1 MLKTPLCRQLGIEYP
16 LFSAGLGGG
25 TAGPELVAAVSNA
38 GACGVL
44 GMGGLPAPYIRQQIH
59 QLRTLTNKPFGVNLL
74 LPLLQEGQIE
84 ICLDE
89 QVPFI
94 VLFWGDPT
102 PYVAEAHRRGTKVFL
117 QAGSVEEAQAAA
129 RAGVDAIIAQGVE
142 AGGHVKSTTA
152 LSTIVPAVVDAV
164 KPVPVIA
171 AGGIANGRGVVAAL
185 SLGAQAVSM
194 GTRFLASVESGAVQ
208 AYKERVVQSR
218 AEDTV
223 YTLLFDVGWP
233 DAAHRVIRN
242 KVIAEWE
249 AAGCPASGQRPG
261 EGSIVGTMPVA
272 GTTVDMFKYMVF
284 PPLTGFTGDIDYAV
298 LYAGESCSLVHDIK
312 PAAQIVRD
320 VVREAE
326 EALEALQGR
335 S

>member
-1 MLKTPLCRQLGIEYP
+1 MLKTPLCRQLGIDYP
-16 LFSAGLGGG
+16 LFSAGMGGG
-25 TAGPELVAAVSNA
+25 MAGPELVAAVSNA

-44 GMGGLPAPYIRQQIH
+44 GMGGLPASYIRQRIR

-84 ICLDE
+84 TCLDE
-89 QVPFI
+89 RVPFI

-102 PYVAEAHRRGTKVFL
+102 PYVAEAHRRGTRVFL
-117 QAGSVEEAQAAA
+117 QAGSVEEALAAA
-129 RAGVDAIIAQGVE
+129 RAGVDAIIAQGIE

-152 LSTIVPAVVDAV
+152 LSTIVPAVVEAV

-171 AGGIANGRGVVAAL
+171 AGGMANGRGVVAAL

-194 GTRFLASVESGAVQ
+194 GTRFLASVETDAVQ

-242 KVIAEWE
+242 KILTEWE
-249 AAGCPASGQRPG
+249 AAGCPPSGQRPG

-272 GTTVDMFKYMVF
+272 GTTVDMVKYMVF
-284 PPLTGFTGDIDYAV
+284 PPLTGFTGDIDYVV
-298 LYAGESCSLVHDIK
+298 LYAGEACSLVHAIK

-320 VVREAE
+320 VVHEAE
-326 EALEALQGR
+326 EALEALQGK

>member
-1 MLKTPLCRQLGIEYP
+1 MLQTPLCRQLGIEYP

-25 TAGPELVAAVSNA
+25 MAVPELVAAVSNA
-38 GACGVL
+38 GACGVV
-44 GMGGLPAPYIRQQIH
+44 GVGGLPTPYVRQQIH

-84 ICLDE
+84 TCLDA
-89 QVPFI
+89 QVPFL
-94 VLFWGDPT
+94 VFFWGDPT

-129 RAGVDAIIAQGVE
+129 RAGVDVIIAQGVE

-152 LSTIVPAVVDAV
+152 LSTMVPAVVDAV

-171 AGGIANGRGVVAAL
+171 AGGIATGRGVVAAL

-194 GTRFLASVESGAVQ
+194 GTRFLASVESDAVQ

-223 YTLLFDVGWP
+223 YTVLFDVGWP
-233 DAAHRVIRN
+233 DAAHRVLRN
-242 KVIAEWE
+242 KVIAEWT

-272 GTTVDMFKYMVF
+272 GTTVDVVKYMVF
-284 PPLTGFTGDIDYAV
+284 PPLSGFIGDIDYAV
-298 LYAGESCSLVHDIK
+298 LYAGESCGLVHDIK

-326 EALEALQGR
+326 EVIEELKRL
-335 S
+335 